1 MSLKIHIVIS
11 LGLLLLGSV
20 SASSQC
26 KLIDGEKGAVY
37 LNFEKTAMVSVDGS
51 DQKVK
56 GTIFQIHNNSSC
68 PILLTTGDATAF
80 YKPLPTNPTAM
91 QRVKREIDWVLP
103 EGAMVPY
110 LQYRYQSRKSNG
122 NSVGGDQLFGFE
134 LVAGRFVRFEVPFT
148 HLDPTFAN
156 ELNVEFDYGWETDN
170 KDRVKRSNV
179 VNRVRYFVSSLPLE
193 VQKEIREF
201 LGITAPPVY
210 LRKSSAFP

>member
-1 MSLKIHIVIS
+1 MSHKICIVIIS
-11 LGLLLLGSV
+11 FGLLLLGSI
-20 SASSQC
+20 SSNAQC
-26 KLIDGEKGAVY
+26 KLIDGDNGSVY

-51 DQKVK
+51 DKKVK

-103 EGAMVPY
+103 EGALVPY

-122 NSVGGDQLFGFE
+122 DSVGGDHFFRFE

-156 ELNVEFDYGWETDN
+156 ELNLEFDYVWETDN

-179 VNRVRYFVSSLPLE
+179 VNRVRYFIGSLPEE
-193 VQKEIREF
+193 VQKEIRK
-201 LGITAPPVY
+201 VSY
-210 LRKSSAFP
+210 